1 MLGNKE
7 RIKVRMK
14 GIKRVEKLVENET
27 TKLEDLIN
35 NFILNELDFTE
46 HVIDIK
52 IIENGKNVTSGIF
65 YAKEGTWEREQ
76 IYYAAYIYVGGIQH
90 IQEKKK

>member
-7 RIKVRMK
+7 RKIIRMK
-14 GIKRVEKLVENET
+14 GIKRVKKVVENET

-52 IIENGKNVTSGIF
+52 IIENEKNVTSGIC
-65 YAKEGTWEREQ
+65 YAEEGTWTREQ
-76 IYYAAYIYVGGIQH
+76 IYHAAYIYVGGIQH
-90 IQEKKK
+90 IQEKRK

>member
-7 RIKVRMK
+7 RIRVRMS
-14 GIKRVEKLVENET
+14 GVKRVKKVVENET

-46 HVIDIK
+46 HVMDIK
-52 IIENGKNVTSGIF
+52 IIENEKNVTSGF
-65 YAKEGTWEREQ
+65 LYGKEGTWAKEQ

-90 IQEKKK
+90 LQEKKK

>member
-7 RIKVRMK
+7 RIKVRMS
-14 GIKRVEKLVENET
+14 GIKRVKKVVENET

>member
-7 RIKVRMK
+7 RIKVRMS
-14 GIKRVEKLVENET
+14 GIKRVKKVVENET

-65 YAKEGTWEREQ
+65 YTKEGTWEREQ

>member
-7 RIKVRMK
+7 RIKARMR
-14 GIKRVEKLVENET
+14 GIKRVKKVVENET

-46 HVIDIK
+46 HVMDIK
-52 IIENGKNVTSGIF
+52 IIENEKNVTSGIF
-65 YAKEGTWEREQ
+65 YTKEGTWTREQ
-76 IYYAAYIYVGGIQH
+76 IYYTAYIYVGGIQH
-90 IQEKKK
+90 LQEKKK

>member
-7 RIKVRMK
+7 RIRVRMK
-14 GIKRVEKLVENET
+14 GIKRVKKVVENET

-52 IIENGKNVTSGIF
+52 IIENEKN
-65 YAKEGTWEREQ
+65 AN
-76 IYYAAYIYVGGIQH
+76 YAAYIYVGGIQH
-90 IQEKKK
+90 IQEKRK